1 MKKLNLLVIALLMAT
16 VNCFAG
22 DVKTIVLQISQET
35 AMHCENCAKRA
46 EKALTADKG
55 VKEVQV
61 NLEEQTV
68 TVKYDVAETN
78 ESKLIEDLKAGRFEA
93 SVAGKKCA
101 NCEKNGGDC
110 CEGEKKQGEHKHAAA
125 KEHKH
130 GEHQHGGDC
139 CEGEKK

>member
-1 MKKLNLLVIALLMAT
+1 MKKLNLLLIALVMAT

-22 DVKTIVLQISQET
+22 DVKTVVLQISQET
-35 AMHCENCAKRA
+35 AMHCQNCAKRA
-46 EKALTADKG
+46 ENALTADKG
-55 VKEVQV
+55 VKEVAV

-68 TVKYDVAETN
+68 TVKYDDAVTN
-78 ESKLIEDLKAGRFEA
+78 EAKLIEDLKAGRFEA

-110 CEGEKKQGEHKHAAA
+110 CEGEHKHDAA

>member
-1 MKKLNLLVIALLMAT
+1 MKINRLTDMKKLNLLLVALVMAT

-22 DVKTIVLQISQET
+22 DVKTVVLQISQET
-35 AMHCENCAKRA
+35 AMHCQNCAKRA

-55 VKEVQV
+55 VKEVAV

-68 TVKYDVAETN
+68 TVKYDDAETN
-78 ESKLIEDLKAGRFEA
+78 EAKLIEDLKAGRFEA
-93 SVAGKKCA
+93 SVAGKKCE
-101 NCEKNGGDC
+101 NC
-110 CEGEKKQGEHKHAAA
+110 QKHAKEGAA
-125 KEHKH
+125 AGEHKH